1 MADENLRAKIAQ
13 PRVASLSCRSEPL
26 TTYPEFK
33 STSAI
38 PLMPMP
44 PIPTK

>member
-1 MADENLRAKIAQ
+1 L
-13 PRVASLSCRSEPL
+13 
-26 TTYPEFK
+26 K

-44 PIPTK
+44 PMPMKCTRPIVCGIFIAGPPP